1 MDQMVK
7 MKLRTLRSLH
17 SKSYRV
23 QRRKKNT
30 RKGQSCPHGLLH
42 NTSWEK
48 IEATPHMLRPI
59 VNQWRPFLEIPQKTG
74 QLSLLSFHTKDIN
87 AFVLGEEAKEAKR
100 YGSVE
105 VNS

>member
-1 MDQMVK
+1 
-7 MKLRTLRSLH
+7 
-17 SKSYRV
+17 
-23 QRRKKNT
+23 
-30 RKGQSCPHGLLH
+30 
-42 NTSWEK
+42 
-48 IEATPHMLRPI
+48 MLRPI

-87 AFVLGEEAKEAKR
+87 AFVLGKEAKEAKR